1 MNAPVHVYFDE
12 AVDRQIK
19 ALREDNARL
28 RNAEA
33 KLSKLEE
40 GELGAY
46 EHEAL
51 MRSCRMGA
59 EMMIHTALMLEGMF
73 YNAERRK
80 SPDAAP
86 LKRVAQLLRMEAGRA
101 RDVGHKLYEQ
111 GNCFIHP
118 EG

>member
-1 MNAPVHVYFDE
+1 MNAPVRFQIDDATE
-12 AVDRQIK
+12 RQLT

-28 RNAEA
+28 RKAEA

-40 GELGAY
+40 GELNAY

-51 MRSCRMGA
+51 MRSCSMGA
-59 EMMIHTALMLEGMF
+59 EMMIHTALMLEGMQ

-80 SPDAAP
+80 SPDAEP

-111 GNCFIHP
+111 GNCFIYP